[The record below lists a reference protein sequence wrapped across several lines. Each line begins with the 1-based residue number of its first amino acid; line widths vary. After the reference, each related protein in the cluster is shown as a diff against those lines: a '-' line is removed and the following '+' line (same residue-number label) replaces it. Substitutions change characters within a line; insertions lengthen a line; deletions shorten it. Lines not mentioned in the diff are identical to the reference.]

1 MILANTIQA
10 VFVDRDGTIGGNG
23 HFIHPKNFTPYPF
36 SQNALNRLKE
46 QGIKLFAFTNQHRIS
61 LGEATIS
68 EFQEEFRSYGLD
80 DAYICPHSPKE
91 GCNCHKPKPG
101 MLIEASEKYNL
112 DLTKCVVIG
121 DVGTDMVAAHTVGAT
136 KILVLTGW
144 GKSSYT
150 EYKHIWSDVEPD
162 YIAENLLTAVDWIL
176 NQSSSQVFVK

>member
-1 MILANTIQA
+1 MSISIQA
-10 VFVDRDGTIGGNG
+10 VFVDRDGTIGGDG
-23 HFIHPKNFTPYPF
+23 HFIHPSNFTLYPF
-36 SQNALNRLKE
+36 SQSALNMLKE

-68 EFQEEFRSYGLD
+68 EFQEQFLSFGFD
-80 DAYICPHSPKE
+80 DAFICPHSPKE

-121 DVGTDMVAAHTVGAT
+121 DVGIDMLAAHAVGAT
-136 KILVLTGW
+136 NILVMTGW

-150 EYKHIWSDVEPD
+150 EYRHIWDNIEPD
-162 YIAENLLTAVDWIL
+162 YIADNLLGAVEWIL
-176 NQSSSQVFVK
+176 SNPIFK